1 MGVVDGVVDDVVFV
15 GAGAG
20 GAGGVGDVTGV
31 GAAVEGVVVVVV
43 VVVVE
48 NATFVAVAFASVPFV
63 VFVVGLHENRRLVD
77 ECTCGKTHHPVFLQR
92 HHHHY
97 QVGRVIPLLKTH
109 DLVIC
114 AKAIHWWIFWVLLPV
129 WKWRTNCQMYIGIVH
144 CQSKIVNC
152 LAIVPRAKVHPL
164 RVQHL

>member
-15 GAGAG
+15 VVVG
-20 GAGGVGDVTGV
+20 GGVGDVTGV
-31 GAAVEGVVVVVV
+31 GAVVD

-48 NATFVAVAFASVPFV
+48 NATFVAVAFASAPFV

-114 AKAIHWWIFWVLLPV
+114 AMAIHWWIFWVLLPV
-129 WKWRTNCQMYIGIVH
+129 LKWRTNCQMYIGIVH

-152 LAIVPRAKVHPL
+152 LAIVARVKVHPL